1 MRVLELFSGT
11 HSVGKIC
18 KEKGWEVVSLDL
30 QDADINISILDWD
43 YKKDFKPGDFDIITA
58 SPSCF
63 YWSHLRKCWFN
74 AYYNV
79 ESMKF
84 SRTEKDGYI
93 KFTQKELQDDIDK
106 YGKPQV
112 DKVIEILEYFK
123 PKFYWIENPK
133 GSSMKSYLYEKG
145 YTNDVI
151 VSYCKYGFP
160 YQKHTRFWTNIP
172 NFKGNICKNDCEF
185 IIEIG
190 KYNKVLGN
198 GYEMINGVKT
208 LCNTKELREKKR
220 LLHKTN
226 CGNTERVNEVK
237 KELKSRKHNK
247 NTNDIGGGTNRLER
261 YRIPPKL
268 IKELLELCV

>member
-1 MRVLELFSGT
+1 
-11 HSVGKIC
+11 
-18 KEKGWEVVSLDL
+18 
-30 QDADINISILDWD
+30 
-43 YKKDFKPGDFDIITA
+43 
-58 SPSCF
+58 
-63 YWSHLRKCWFN
+63 
-74 AYYNV
+74 
-79 ESMKF
+79 MK
-84 SRTEKDGYI
+84 
-93 KFTQKELQDDIDK
+93 
-106 YGKPQV
+106 
-112 DKVIEILEYFK
+112 
-123 PKFYWIENPK
+123 N
-133 GSSMKSYLYEKG
+133 YLYEKG

-160 YQKHTRFWTNIP
+160 YQKHTRFWTNIS

-185 IIEIG
+185 IEIG
-190 KYNKVLGN
+190 KHNKVLGN

-208 LCNTKELREKKR
+208 RCNTKELREKKR

-247 NTNDIGGGTNRLER
+247 GLDIDIGGGTNRLER